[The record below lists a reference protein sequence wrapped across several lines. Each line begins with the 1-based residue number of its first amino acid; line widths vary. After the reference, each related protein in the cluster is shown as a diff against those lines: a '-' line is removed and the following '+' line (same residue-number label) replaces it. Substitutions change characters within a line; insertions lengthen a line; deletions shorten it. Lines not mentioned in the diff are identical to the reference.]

1 MWWSQSGFMG
11 IANHKM
17 VVLPS
22 LCLFFLH
29 WQNWF
34 RKQLPHMIWQL
45 YFTFFFFLKN
55 LTFCLQ
61 TRQRNTAP
69 TCSCHYTCKILQ
81 NTTTHSSTN
90 LPKNSIYS
98 SFYVLWDF
106 YFYWNLWQGFDYF
119 QKVLSGNTDT
129 KRSTSS

>member
-1 MWWSQSGFMG
+1 MENAKVQKFKCDILSNFWTMC
-11 IANHKM
+11 M
-17 VVLPS
+17 TVV
-22 LCLFFLH
+22 
-29 WQNWF
+29 QNSTPF
-34 RKQLPHMIWQL
+34 SC
-45 YFTFFFFLKN
+45 LKN

-106 YFYWNLWQGFDYF
+106 HFYWNLWQGFDYF
-119 QKVLSGNTDT
+119 QKVLSGNTA
-129 KRSTSS
+129 KRSTSSLNLSNYCNNFKNRG

>member
-1 MWWSQSGFMG
+1 MG
-11 IANHKM
+11 QKLMENAKVQKFKRDILSNFQTM
-17 VVLPS
+17 CMTVV
-22 LCLFFLH
+22 
-29 WQNWF
+29 QNSTPF
-34 RKQLPHMIWQL
+34 SC
-45 YFTFFFFLKN
+45 LKN

-106 YFYWNLWQGFDYF
+106 HFYWNLWQGFDYF